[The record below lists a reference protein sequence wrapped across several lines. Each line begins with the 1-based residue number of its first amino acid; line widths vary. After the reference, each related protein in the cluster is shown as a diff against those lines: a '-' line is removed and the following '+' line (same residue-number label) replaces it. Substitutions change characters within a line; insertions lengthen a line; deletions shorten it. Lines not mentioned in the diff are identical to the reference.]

1 LSRPEE
7 GGGVAAPLLPSL
19 RAEAMPA
26 GGRSRTA
33 PRRFLPGRASLPP
46 WSWVAAGGV
55 LLVIAAGVGIALG
68 PELRPAPARVAPQAD
83 PEPVQ
88 GEVAKARNARGG
100 YSLRYPDGWRV
111 RERGT
116 ATIVRAPGDRAV
128 VTFGIGPRGDIQEAE
143 RDLVAGIRRSYRQ
156 VRLTAL
162 QVAPIA
168 DRPAVSVA
176 GTGRNDR
183 GVRIRFLAATVEG
196 SGRNFAITMFTGSD
210 AGRLMPVLQGIL
222 DSFRITG

>member
-1 LSRPEE
+1 
-7 GGGVAAPLLPSL
+7 VAAPLLPSL
-19 RAEAMPA
+19 RTDAMPA

-33 PRRFLPGRASLPP
+33 PRRFLPGRGSLPS

-68 PELRPAPARVAPQAD
+68 PEVRQARIAPQED
-83 PEPVQ
+83 PEPAQ
-88 GEVAKARNARGG
+88 GELVSARNARGG
-100 YSLRYPDGWRV
+100 YSFRYPDGWRV
-111 RERGT
+111 QERGT
-116 ATIVRAPGDRAV
+116 ATVVRAPGDRAV

-143 RDLVAGIRRSYRQ
+143 RDLVAGIRRSYRR

-168 DRPAVSVA
+168 ERPAVTVA
-176 GTGRNDR
+176 GRGRNDR
-183 GVRIRFLAATVEG
+183 GVSIRFLAATVEG
-196 SGRNFAITMFTGSD
+196 SGRNFAVTMFTGSE